1 MSAVNVSMSR
11 LLREPI
17 FIEDEPIFIEDEPI
31 VISDDEIVISDD
43 ENDLVSIAIFNSLE
57 PIIIDDDD
65 DDPNLFT
72 ALSNSITTS
81 PSPPIK
87 TEDVKIRK
95 KKAEKA
101 ECCICL
107 SSLGKK
113 KKVRVLDCGH
123 VYHAKCID
131 PWLSNGKS
139 CALCRN

>member
-17 FIEDEPIFIEDEPI
+17 FIEDEPIIIEDEP
-31 VISDDEIVISDD
+31 IVISDD

-57 PIIIDDDD
+57 PIIIDDD

-95 KKAEKA
+95 KRVEKA

-107 SSLGKK
+107 ASLGKK
-113 KKVRVLDCGH
+113 KKVRVLNCGH
-123 VYHAKCID
+123 VYHTKCID
-131 PWLSNGKS
+131 PWLSKGKS